1 MEITAKMVKALRD
14 RTGAGMMDC
23 KKSLV
28 ECNGD
33 EELAIELL
41 RKKGADMADKKSA
54 RTASDGL
61 VVCSKKADGSA
72 GAVVEVNCETD
83 FVGRGDVFRGFA
95 VPLGELALSSDDES
109 INVET
114 FSTQP
119 FPGGGGSVEE
129 VRRELITKVG
139 ENVTVRRI
147 QVLKA
152 SDGNAIAT
160 YDHRGKIGVLIE
172 ISKDAV
178 ALGKDLAMH
187 VAAMNPSW
195 VSADEV
201 PQAAQEK
208 ERDIYLEQAKST
220 GKPDAIIERIVEG
233 RLKKFREENT
243 LLGQVFVKDNTKSV
257 GDIVKQNN
265 ASVSRFVRMELAGE

>member
-54 RTASDGL
+54 RIASDGL
-61 VVCSKKADGSA
+61 VVCTSTADGSA
-72 GAVVEVNCETD
+72 AAVVEVNCETD

-95 VPLGELALSSDDES
+95 VPLGELALNMDDGNLD
-109 INVET
+109 IET
-114 FSTQP
+114 FSAQP
-119 FPGGGGSVEE
+119 FPEGGGSVEE
-129 VRRELITKVG
+129 VRRELIAKVG
-139 ENVTVRRI
+139 ENVTIRRV

-152 SDGNAIAT
+152 ADGNAIAT
-160 YDHRGKIGVLIE
+160 YDHRGKIGVLLE

-187 VAAMNPSW
+187 VAAMNPFW
-195 VSADEV
+195 VSPEEV
-201 PQAAQEK
+201 PQAAQDK

-243 LLGQVFVKDNTKSV
+243 LLGQVFVKDNSKSV
-257 GDIVKQNN
+257 GEIVKQNQ
-265 ASVSRFVRMELAGE
+265 ASVARFVRMELASE